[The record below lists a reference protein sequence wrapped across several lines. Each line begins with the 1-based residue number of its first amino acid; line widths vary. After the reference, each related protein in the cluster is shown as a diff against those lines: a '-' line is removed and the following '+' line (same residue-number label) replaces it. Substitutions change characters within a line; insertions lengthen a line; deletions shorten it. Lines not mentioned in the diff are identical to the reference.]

1 MSSPHLIVRF
11 YRPVVLTALFL
22 ACHVLMAGSAYAE
35 SAFEA
40 VWFGNVVENEGQ
52 KLTFTLHYPESAS
65 VAEEIPLHLEIMTAI
80 PYQACS
86 IRLQVLDA
94 SGVLVD
100 ESEMTMDLHRGRDD
114 VTIRWDAANLAPGL
128 YSLVI
133 VVDYVR
139 EFEPASC
146 EVAIAR
152 VSAAHWR
159 KRVEDLE
166 AQLSP
171 LEKGIESL
179 AAEAGV
185 DGATGAP
192 HLRLRQRMVQDA
204 VTGARQ
210 ALEAEQ
216 WRVADRNIAYADEAL
231 NTLRTEMTF
240 NKSIPET
247 LSPHLP
253 YPKRLEIR
261 DGGLYDGAT
270 PLFLVGATLG
280 ADNGGSGPVETAEKE
295 AYLGPDAALLLPQ
308 QVEWIKQHD
317 LNFVVLPMAAG
328 VDASV
333 CRERVAAL
341 GQAAGG
347 LQVPWALQLDQE
359 DIAGSVMDAWPD
371 LTEPGF
377 VNMAH
382 ADFSQ
387 VAARSLKE
395 MFSAAG
401 AQAYPPVGISLA
413 RDPRFKYDG
422 EPVRAEFI
430 ARVKE
435 WYPDRQE
442 LNRVWHAHLA
452 DFEEITI
459 WGEYPEHSYQNQR
472 AYQYEWQNFHRGL
485 ITQFLSGLRQDLAG
499 SAPGVPAMVTLSG
512 DAFLPGET
520 RNTPGR
526 ESLAAI
532 MDISGC
538 AARFEFGDGFY
549 AMNYPVPHAALTL
562 TRCYARNKPVLI
574 LDADIDV
581 SKGGSVRQRDALVS
595 SAVWEAVMSGATG
608 MALSPHSTVFQYPE
622 ALAAY
627 TGAAVD
633 VNRLA
638 PIIMAFQNAPE
649 ELAVL
654 FSDAS
659 KIMDDGVPHLE
670 SAQFA
675 FEGASF
681 AGFPVRYITENQ
693 IQEGGLAG
701 IKVLILPSTMA
712 VPDATFEQCVRFVEE
727 GGMVARVGTPIPYNE
742 KGQSRSDVIRATGNT
757 VLVRGMNLPTEYLHA
772 MDAALVGGV
781 LPEIVRPVNAHG
793 YPLEGIRSRY
803 VTHENEAYLYI
814 INLRRE
820 PVAVYVSGLAD
831 SGRDLIRGRDIQ
843 FPRELAPL
851 DPMLIR
857 LNKQAPLV
865 AVSD

>member
-11 YRPVVLTALFL
+11 YRPVVLTAVFL
-22 ACHVLMAGSAYAE
+22 ACRVLMAGSAFAE
-35 SAFEA
+35 SSLEE
-40 VWFGNVVENEGQ
+40 VWFGKVVENEGQ

-65 VAEEIPLHLEIMTAI
+65 VAEVIPLNLEIMTAI
-80 PYQACS
+80 PYQACI
-86 IRLQVLDA
+86 IRLQIVDA
-94 SGVLVD
+94 GGVLVD

-114 VTIRWDAANLAPGL
+114 VTIQWDAAKLAPGL

-146 EVAIAR
+146 EVAISR

-159 KRVEDLE
+159 QRVEELE
-166 AQLSP
+166 AQLAP
-171 LEKGIESL
+171 LEKGVESL
-179 AAEAGV
+179 ASEAGV
-185 DGATGAP
+185 DGAVGAP
-192 HLRLRQRMVQDA
+192 HLRLREKMVHDA

-210 ALEAEQ
+210 ALDAEQ

-231 NTLRTEMTF
+231 NTLRAEMTF

-247 LSPHLP
+247 LSPHSP
-253 YPKRLEIR
+253 YPAKIEIR

-270 PLFLVGATLG
+270 PLFLMGAGLG
-280 ADNGGSGPVETAEKE
+280 TDNGANASAEPAGKE
-295 AYLGPDAALLLPQ
+295 AYLGPDAALPLSQ

-317 LNFVVLPMAAG
+317 LNFVVLPMSAG

-347 LQVPWALQLDQE
+347 LQVPWALQLDQQ

-371 LTEPGF
+371 LTGPGF

-387 VAARSLKE
+387 VAAHTLKE

-413 RDPRFKYDG
+413 EDPHFKYDG

-459 WGEYPEHSYQNQR
+459 WGEYAEHSYQNQR

-485 ITQFLSGLRQDLAG
+485 ITQFLSGLRQDLAAV
-499 SAPGVPAMVTLSG
+499 APGVPAMVTLSG
-512 DAFLPGET
+512 DAFQPGET

-526 ESLAAI
+526 ESVAAI

-538 AARFEFGDGFY
+538 AARFGFGTGLY
-549 AMNYPVPHAALTL
+549 AMNYPTPHAALAL

-581 SKGGSVRQRDALVS
+581 SEGNGVRERDALVS

-608 MALSPHSTVFQYPE
+608 MALSPRSSVFQCPE

-638 PIIMAFQNAPE
+638 PIVMAFQNAPE
-649 ELAVL
+649 EVAVL

-681 AGFPVRYITENQ
+681 AGFPVRYLTENQ

-712 VPDATFEQCVRFVEE
+712 VPDTTFTEISRFVEE

-772 MDAALVGGV
+772 MDAALVGGT

-793 YPLEGIRSRY
+793 YPLEGVRSRY
-803 VTHENEAYLYI
+803 VTHEGESYLYI
-814 INLRRE
+814 INLRRD
-820 PVAVYVSGLAD
+820 PVMVYVAGLAD

-843 FPRELAPL
+843 FPKELAPL

-857 LNKQAPLV
+857 LDKQAPLV